1 MCIFAYKLCVEK
13 CSLIMQ
19 RTVLQQL
26 MVWKEKS
33 SRKPLIV
40 NGARQVGK
48 TWVLR
53 EFARRY
59 YKKEAYVI
67 CRKNDLLKQ
76 LFTKDFDTGRIL
88 RGLRAITSVD
98 ITPDDT
104 LIIIDE
110 AQEIPEVVEALK
122 YFNEQVPQYH
132 IAIAGSLLGLS
143 LHSDVSYPVGKV
155 DTINVYPMSFEEFV
169 LAKGEDELFKLL
181 QNRDYGTINLVHEK
195 YVELLRQY
203 YYVGG
208 MPEAVKTYVETGA
221 LQEVRAIQNAI
232 LHGYEQDFSK
242 HAPKEQIPRI
252 RMVWNS
258 IPSQLFK
265 ENKKFIYGALRKGA
279 RANDFEIAI
288 QWLLDAGLVYKV
300 QRCTK
305 PALPLL
311 VYEDLSAF
319 KLYLT
324 DLGLLGAM
332 VNTDP
337 TQILVKS
344 DVFKEFKGG
353 LTEQFVLQQ
362 MISKGIAPIMY
373 YSTDDSRL
381 EIDFLIQREGQLL
394 PIEVKAGTSIRANSL
409 SKFLSQNPD
418 IHAERYSLLPYKEQ
432 ELITNLPLYCAID

>member
-1 MCIFAYKLCVEK
+1 
-13 CSLIMQ
+13 MQ

-26 MVWKEKS
+26 KVWKEKS

-76 LFTKDFDTGRIL
+76 LFTKDFDTERIL

-242 HAPKEQIPRI
+242 HAPKKQIPRI

-394 PIEVKAGTSIRANSL
+394 PIEVKAGTSIRANSF

>member
-1 MCIFAYKLCVEK
+1 
-13 CSLIMQ
+13 MQ